1 MRLALFFLLCGTALA
16 NGILVERSAPTTPQ
30 RQQLPPVRLKDH
42 RVTAT
47 IRDRVANV
55 TVEQVFHNHSPAV
68 LEGTYLFPLP
78 RDAVVGEFAMTMGDR
93 LVEGEVLEANRARQ
107 IYNSIVRRR
116 RDPGLLEY
124 VGRSL
129 FRARVFP
136 IEPHKDLRVRL
147 TYQQVLPEDAGTIE
161 LRYPLG
167 SKRLNHSPVESV
179 VIDIG
184 FQSSVDL
191 KTVYSPSHPVAVARD
206 GQRKARVTFER
217 GNASADRDFVV
228 FFGRSPDALG
238 FTLLSSKPADR
249 EGTFLAV
256 LAPRLAQK
264 ESEIVPKDVVYVLD
278 VSGSMEGP
286 KIAQAK
292 QALQQ
297 GIRLLRE
304 NDRFNV
310 VAFSSDWTALRSGLG
325 RATGKAKQAADNWIG
340 NLQAGG
346 STGLE
351 AALSHA
357 LSMGDP
363 ERLFLVVLLTDG
375 LPTVGIKD
383 PKAILARVKEM
394 NRAQARVFTFGV
406 GYDLDVK
413 LLDRI
418 AEETGGERDY
428 VAPHERIEAVT
439 ERFFHRVDR
448 PLLTDVKLELG
459 PGLVQVYPKRMP
471 DLFAGGQVVLL
482 GRYTGSGSRTIR
494 VRGKHRGRNV
504 TYEYEGRLAD
514 SPETPYLERLWAH
527 RKIAFLLDEIR
538 LQGETPEL
546 KQEVLALA
554 TRHAIVTPYTAGL
567 VVEPHNRGHRF
578 GGGGAFRG
586 PNSGVPPGLRQPSDP
601 NPPPPAGGDSGAA
614 AAPTTP
620 SGPAAAGPATFSSKK
635 LQTKKKNAVR
645 TTERDVQSVEDKT
658 FRRDAKGRWVDTAWD
673 GKAETTKIEAFS
685 DAYFELLEKDDRI
698 ARYLAVGER
707 VVLVYE
713 GEVYEIV
720 AKS

>member
-1 MRLALFFLLCGTALA
+1 MRLALLLLLCGTALA
-16 NGILVERSAPTTPQ
+16 NGIIVERTAPTPE
-30 RQQLPPVRLKDH
+30 RVLPPVRLKAH

-55 TVEQVFHNHSPAV
+55 TVEQVFFNHSPTV

-93 LVEGEVLEANRARQ
+93 LVEGEVLEAKRARE

-136 IEPHKDLRVRL
+136 IAPQKDLRVRL
-147 TYQQVLPEDAGTIE
+147 TYQQVLEEHAGTIE
-161 LRYPLG
+161 LRYPLA
-167 SKRLNHSPVESV
+167 SKRLNHSTVESV
-179 VIDIG
+179 LVDVR
-184 FQSSVDL
+184 FESSVDL
-191 KTVYSPSHPVAVARD
+191 KTVYSPSHPVAVDRD

-249 EGTFLAV
+249 DGTFLAV
-256 LAPRLAQK
+256 LAPRLAQ
-264 ESEIVPKDVVYVLD
+264 EEEEIVPKDVVYVLD

-292 QALQQ
+292 EALQQ

-304 NDRFNV
+304 GDRFNV
-310 VAFSSDWTALRSGLG
+310 VAFSSDWAAWRSELG
-325 RATGKAKQAADNWIG
+325 RATEKAKQEAGGWIE

-351 AALSHA
+351 AALSRA

-375 LPTVGIKD
+375 LPTVGIRQPD
-383 PKAILARVKEM
+383 AILARVKEM
-394 NRAQARVFTFGV
+394 NRARARVFTFGV
-406 GYDLDVK
+406 GYDLDVN

-418 AEETGGERDY
+418 AAKTGGERDY
-428 VAPHERIEAVT
+428 VAPHERIDAVT
-439 ERFFHRVDR
+439 ARFFQRVDR
-448 PLLTDVKLELG
+448 PLLTDVRLELG

-494 VRGKHRGRNV
+494 VRGKRRGKEV

-514 SPETPYLERLWAH
+514 SHGTPYLERLWAH

-567 VVEPHNRGHRF
+567 VVEPQNRGHRF
-578 GGGGAFRG
+578 GAGGQFRG
-586 PNSGVPPGLRQPSDP
+586 PSGSVPPGLRGPSDP
-601 NPPPPAGGDSGAA
+601 VPPPPPSDGGVPTPG

-620 SGPAAAGPATFSSKK
+620 AGPPPPSGPVGSSSRLKA
-635 LQTKKKNAVR
+635 QKKNTVR
-645 TTERDVQSVEDKT
+645 TTERGVQTVEDKT
-658 FRRDAKGRWVDTAWD
+658 FKRDAKGRWVDTAWD
-673 GKAETTKIEAFS
+673 GKAETTKVEVFS
-685 DAYFELLEKDDRI
+685 DAYFELLGKDDRI
-698 ARYLAVGER
+698 ARYLAVGKR

-720 AKS
+720 AKC